1 MGYSAMGTQP
11 ATWQQLCFPWGLMA
25 VAGEVQEDCLDL
37 SSEMTDHHLFVAAN
51 PLRWTEIISAS
62 AAMSERA
69 QSALCVLE
77 VSLIL
82 WNSDIRG
89 R

>member
-1 MGYSAMGTQP
+1 MELSQLSHGIFCYGNPACYLAAALLSLGTSYGCGP
-11 ATWQQLCFPWGLMA
+11 LSPGGLP
-25 VAGEVQEDCLDL
+25 GFIFRNDY
-37 SSEMTDHHLFVAAN
+37 HLFVAAN

-82 WNSDIRG
+82 
-89 R
+89 